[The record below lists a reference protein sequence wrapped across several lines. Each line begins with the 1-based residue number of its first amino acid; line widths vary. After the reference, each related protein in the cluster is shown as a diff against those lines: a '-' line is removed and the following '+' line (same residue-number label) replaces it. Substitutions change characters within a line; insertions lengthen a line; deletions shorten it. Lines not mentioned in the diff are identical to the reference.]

1 MTKPTDPVGR
11 LSDNLL
17 LEMAADVAAQLQPKA
32 GMRPV
37 LWLLSQQREK
47 AASAITMLMDV
58 DPTKANDIRT
68 LQNEVKLYVDLIDS
82 CGRLMAMG
90 KDAYHAMS
98 EEIRDEIVNVSMT
111 DDERQLFGIEPERI
125 DS

>member
-1 MTKPTDPVGR
+1 MTDQTDPIGR
-11 LSDNLL
+11 LSDRLL

-37 LWLLSQQREK
+37 LWLISQQRDK
-47 AASAITMLMDV
+47 ASSAISMLMNV
-58 DPTKANDIRT
+58 DPTEAEKIRT
-68 LQNEVKLYVDLIDS
+68 LQNEMKLYVDLLDS
-82 CGRLMAMG
+82 CARLMMLG
-90 KDAYHAMS
+90 NDAYHALS
-98 EEIRDEIVNVSMT
+98 EEARSDVVDIAMS